1 MNPGKSSAHGAPMI
15 ADKPM
20 SLFTKIV
27 FWFVALNALAG
38 GLSLLLFP
46 DRTETLFFW
55 PIRPPLSAA
64 LFGALYLGGAAAVA
78 WVTWRGYWEPARFLV
93 PVLVTAGVLLTAVT
107 FFHLEAFRPGPGLV
121 YWLTVYIVAP
131 VLAVIFYV
139 QYERDGANW
148 SVTGQ
153 TIAPTTRKLA
163 VVTGV
168 LALLFGTVAL
178 FRPQLIIPVWPWP
191 IAPLMLR
198 VFAAWFA
205 AFGVGLLWV
214 LRERDWQRFRP
225 VADLMIAAA
234 VLDLV
239 MTFVHRGDFQASD
252 LSVGLYLFHLAA
264 FGLVGAALHLL
275 QRGH

>member
-1 MNPGKSSAHGAPMI
+1 MI
-15 ADKPM
+15 DDKPL
-20 SLFTKIV
+20 SWFTKLV

-46 DRTETLFFW
+46 DRTDAFFFW

-107 FFHLEAFRPGPGLV
+107 LLHLDIFRPGLGLV

-131 VLAVIFYV
+131 LLAVIFYI
-139 QYERDGANW
+139 QYERNGANW
-148 SVTGQ
+148 AVTGQ
-153 TIAPTTRKLA
+153 AITPATRNLAIA
-163 VVTGV
+163 TGV
-168 LALLFGTVAL
+168 VVLLFGAVAL
-178 FRPQLIIPVWPWP
+178 IRPQWIIPIWPWP

-205 AFGVGLLWV
+205 AFGAGLLWV
-214 LRERDWQRFRP
+214 LRERDWHRFRP
-225 VADLMIAAA
+225 IANLMIAAA
-234 VLDLV
+234 GLDLV
-239 MTFVHRGDFQASD
+239 MSFVHRTDFQASD
-252 LSVGLYLFHLAA
+252 LAVGLYIFHLAA
-264 FGLVGAALHLL
+264 FGLVGVLLHLL
-275 QRGH
+275 QRGR